1 MNNTELNIKIGTTPK
16 PTKFCGI
23 CASVYKYA
31 WTKKIH
37 SFIQTVWANEK
48 HVKHRLLNPWHFS
61 YTSIK

>member
-1 MNNTELNIKIGTTPK
+1 MDINIKIGTTPK

-37 SFIQTVWANEK
+37 TFIQAILPNNNHT
-48 HVKHRLLNPWHFS
+48 KHRLFKP
-61 YTSIK
+61 

>member
-16 PTKFCGI
+16 PIKFCGT
-23 CASVYKYA
+23 CQTVYKYA

-48 HVKHRLLNPWHFS
+48 HVKHRLLNS
-61 YTSIK
+61 

>member
-1 MNNTELNIKIGTTPK
+1 MDINIKIGTTPK

-37 SFIQTVWANEK
+37 SFIQTVWAKINE
-48 HVKHRLLNPWHFS
+48 VKQVIFKPIF
-61 YTSIK
+61 